1 MTGLCRSPLDLPGIT
16 SSNIQLY
23 SLSFLFVCLCSIML
37 QCGNDLEQHAVVLRA
52 SIIWS
57 IRSPW
62 LVLHRLRHWQ
72 RDMKLNASLTFA
84 CSVFLLLLLTHLI
97 SVPVF
102 PNTLNLDVVIP
113 KKYLSVYTLYNLKH
127 PLSTFDL

>member
-1 MTGLCRSPLDLPGIT
+1 
-16 SSNIQLY
+16 
-23 SLSFLFVCLCSIML
+23 ML

-52 SIIWS
+52 SIIWA

-72 RDMKLNASLTFA
+72 RDMKLNASLTFV
-84 CSVFLLLLLTHLI
+84 CSVFILLLLTHLI

-127 PLSTFDL
+127 PLSTFD